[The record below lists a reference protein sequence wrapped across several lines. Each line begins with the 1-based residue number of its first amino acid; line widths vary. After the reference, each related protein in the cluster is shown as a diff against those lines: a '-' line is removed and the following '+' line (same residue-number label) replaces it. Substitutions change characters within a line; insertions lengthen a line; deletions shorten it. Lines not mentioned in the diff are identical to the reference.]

1 MKKLVLW
8 AGILGCMAGFGEV
21 SFSNVRVRQL
31 WPFSKN
37 VAVTFTAN
45 GVTGLV
51 QVRATAHDGEVDLGL
66 VPLTAHRTDIT
77 ITADGTYTFEF
88 DPSAVPAAVARGI
101 AKDFGVTLSAETVPE
116 EDVLYR
122 IYDLSK
128 TPGTPGQFRCVT
140 AQALTNGVWGS
151 WEPTIWPKVTA
162 VKTPVWTGVTNDWS
176 YVTTNLVLRRIP
188 AGEFLMGCADDAD
201 KKDVFDAT
209 RDITQRVV
217 RITKP
222 YYIGVFPMT
231 VRQYR
236 MIYGAI
242 NNTGN
247 ENRPDSGESY
257 YGLRGEADW
266 PNERTVGAGGASHG
280 SGTIIGSLRNQIGVP
295 TVDLPTEAQWE
306 KAARAG
312 AGGVY
317 YDNSRQT
324 HAAERSAIAW
334 CQNNTPGGA
343 GGARQPL
350 GRLKPNNYGLYD
362 MLGNLWEQVL
372 DWQGGGA
379 VEPAAVDP
387 EGPTA
392 AAEAFAGKRI
402 LKGGAYNTGWQ
413 RITLH
418 ARSEVPVSAGSEMTW
433 RVCIPAE

>member
-1 MKKLVLW
+1 MKKIVLV
-8 AGILGCMAGFGEV
+8 AGILGCAVGFGDV
-21 SFSNVRVRQL
+21 VFSNVRVRQL

-37 VAVTFTAN
+37 VAVTFTASGVE
-45 GVTGLV
+45 GVT
-51 QVRATAHDGEVDLGL
+51 QVRATAHDGAVDLGL
-66 VPLTAHRTDIT
+66 VPLTAHRTDAVIT
-77 ITADGTYTFEF
+77 TDGTYTFEF
-88 DPSAVPAAVARGI
+88 DPSVSPAIVARGI
-101 AKDFGVTLSAETVPE
+101 AKDFGVTLSTETVPD

-151 WEPTIWPKVTA
+151 WEPTIWSKVTA

-201 KKDVFDAT
+201 KKDIFDAT

-222 YYIGVFPMT
+222 YYIGVFPVT

-236 MIYGAI
+236 MVYGAI

-257 YGLRGEADW
+257 YALRGEADW
-266 PNERTVGAGGASHG
+266 PNVRAVSTGSHG
-280 SGTIIGSLRNQIGVP
+280 SGAIIGALRAQIGVT

-324 HAAERSAIAW
+324 HAAERSALAW
-334 CQNNTPGGA
+334 NPNNISSGT
-343 GGARQPL
+343 GGARQPV

-362 MLGNLWEQVL
+362 TLGNLWEQVL
-372 DWQGGGA
+372 DWQGGGTT
-379 VEPAAVDP
+379 EPDAVDP

-392 AAEAFAGKRI
+392 AVEAFAGKRI
-402 LKGGAYNTGWQ
+402 LKGGAYNTPWQ
-413 RITLH
+413 RISLH
-418 ARSEVPVSAGSEMTW
+418 ARNEVAVSLGSEMTW